1 MPIPKKLLDKA
12 KAGNGEAQLE
22 VGRLYADGRV
32 GYYDLEEAFDWF
44 EKASDQDLPE
54 ALLEVALAKEYG
66 LGTDRDYEVAFS
78 AYMRASLIH
87 KGPLPFTIR
96 GLVLT
101 QNLCLDK
108 HRGQLALA
116 EAGYAHAQWSYVDG
130 PERKGNPPI
139 QVKHGKPWFKRQAE
153 IRKWTRKAAM
163 LGYPP
168 AFIAMTC
175 MINRGEGEP
184 GDAVKLWEWYLKA
197 YGHEVS
203 VAKMIAD
210 MSTPAEQ
217 FAGFTSASVVG
228 ADADLAKWN
237 KIWKASHQERRDS
250 CAVSRTFEGYKN
262 QGDMYFR
269 GKNGG
274 DPEYAEARKWYL
286 RAAAGDCQWS
296 MGQPAK
302 IYINGLGVPR
312 DATKGVAWLDRQFSI
327 VYCNGTK
334 IIDQRLIFHWALRPI
349 VEGHLDHLSEER
361 LFDWLQARTHAF
373 AKDCGAFSGNYELTE
388 NAVAANHLCKAFR
401 TDLSVAGK
409 PDEATRKV
417 VSDRVKRVTRL
428 LARQEAAMIARAES
442 GDAPS
447 QFWYAAFFTRYKK
460 RNGIAL
466 RWLLKSAEQGYAPAQ
481 YEVAKAYADG
491 DGAPVSEAEA
501 RKWFRA
507 ASQSGHACTHREY
520 ISVLA
525 GLYEWGD
532 YPKTPER
539 SASPEDLFE
548 AYAWSIATERRS
560 PTFTWQMGYKP
571 LVPWT
576 KYSPEQVVAAYRRA
590 DEIRRQIACQEGSSK
605 DN

>member
-12 KAGNGEAQLE
+12 KAGNGKAQLE
-22 VGRLYADGRV
+22 VGRLHADGRA
-32 GYYDLEEAFDWF
+32 GHYDLEEAFGWF
-44 EKASDQDLPE
+44 VKASDQDLPE
-54 ALLEVALAKEYG
+54 ALLEVALAMEYG

-78 AYMRASLIH
+78 TYIRASRIH

-101 QNLCLDK
+101 QNLCLEK

-130 PERKGNPPI
+130 PKRKGNPPI
-139 QVKHGKPWFKRQAE
+139 KVKHGKPWFKRQAE

-168 AFIAMTC
+168 AFIDMTC

-210 MSTPAEQ
+210 MSSPSEQ
-217 FAGFTSASVVG
+217 FAGFPSASVVG
-228 ADADLAKWN
+228 ADAALAKWN

-262 QGDMYFR
+262 NGDMYFR
-269 GKNGG
+269 GQDGG
-274 DPEYAEARKWYL
+274 APDYAKARKWYL
-286 RAAAGDCQWS
+286 RAAVGDCQWS
-296 MGQPAK
+296 MGQLAK
-302 IYINGLGVPR
+302 IYLNGLGVPR
-312 DATKGVAWLDRQFSI
+312 DTTKGVAWLDRQFSK

-349 VEGHLDHLSEER
+349 VEGHLDHLDEEQ

-373 AKDCGAFSGNYELTE
+373 AYDCGAFSGNYDLTE
-388 NAVAANHLCKAFR
+388 RAVAANHVCKAFR
-401 TDLSVAGK
+401 PDLSVAGK

-417 VSDRVKRVTRL
+417 VSDRVKRITRL
-428 LARQEAAMIARAES
+428 LARQEAAMIARAEA

-447 QFWYAAFFTRYKK
+447 QFWHAAFFTRYKK
-460 RNGIAL
+460 RSGIAL

-491 DGAPVSEAEA
+491 DGAPVSVTDA
-501 RKWFRA
+501 RKWFQT
-507 ASQSGHACTHREY
+507 ASLNGHTWAQGEY
-520 ISVLA
+520 IRVLA
-525 GLYEWGD
+525 GTYCWGD
-532 YPKTPER
+532 YPKAPKR
-539 SASPEDLFE
+539 PASKDDLFE
-548 AYAWSIATERRS
+548 AYAWSIATEERTNESDAWLR
-560 PTFTWQMGYKP
+560 
-571 LVPWT
+571 
-576 KYSPEQVVAAYRRA
+576 YSPEQVLAAYRRA
-590 DEIRRQIACQEGSSK
+590 DEIRREMKG
-605 DN
+605 

>member
-12 KAGNGEAQLE
+12 KAGNREAQLE
-22 VGRLYADGRV
+22 VGRLYADGRA
-32 GYYDLEEAFDWF
+32 GHYDLEEAFDWF

-54 ALLEVALAKEYG
+54 ALLEVALAKECG

-78 AYMRASLIH
+78 TYMRASRIH

-101 QNLCLDK
+101 QNLCLEK

-130 PERKGNPPI
+130 PKRKGNAPI

-184 GDAVKLWEWYLKA
+184 GDAAKLWGWYLKA
-197 YGHEVS
+197 YGNEVS

-210 MSTPAEQ
+210 VSAPAEH
-217 FAGFTSASVVG
+217 FSRFSSASV
-228 ADADLAKWN
+228 AEAAADLAKWN
-237 KIWKASHQERRDS
+237 KIWKASHQERRDV

-269 GKNGG
+269 GKDGG
-274 DPEYAEARKWYL
+274 APEYAEARKWYL

-296 MGQPAK
+296 MGQLAK
-302 IYINGLGVPR
+302 IYLNGLGVPR
-312 DATKGVAWLDRQFSI
+312 DATKGFAWLDRQFST

-334 IIDQRLIFHWALRPI
+334 IIDQRLIFHWAVRPI
-349 VEGHLDHLSEER
+349 VEGHLDHLDEEQ
-361 LFDWLQARTHAF
+361 LFDWLQARTLAF
-373 AKDCGAFSGNYELTE
+373 AKDGGAFSGNYEFTE
-388 NAVAANHLCKAFR
+388 NGVVANHVCKAFR
-401 TDLSVAGK
+401 PDLSVAGK
-409 PDEATRKV
+409 LDEATCKA
-417 VSDRVKRVTRL
+417 VSDRVKRITRL
-428 LARQEAAMIARAES
+428 LAQQEAAMIARAEA

-447 QFWYAAFFTRYKK
+447 QFWYAAFFQRYKN
-460 RNGIAL
+460 RRGMAL
-466 RWLLKSAEQGYAPAQ
+466 RWLLKSAEKGYAPAQ

-491 DGAPVSEAEA
+491 DGAPVSVTDA
-501 RKWFRA
+501 RKWFQA
-507 ASQSGHACTHREY
+507 ASLNGHTWAQGEY
-520 ISVLA
+520 IRVLA
-525 GLYEWGD
+525 GTYCWGD

-539 SASPEDLFE
+539 APSKEDLFE
-548 AYAWSIATERRS
+548 AYAWSIATEERTNESDAWLKYFPEQVLAAYRHADEIGRRS
-560 PTFTWQMGYKP
+560 PPRK
-571 LVPWT
+571 V
-576 KYSPEQVVAAYRRA
+576 
-590 DEIRRQIACQEGSSK
+590 
-605 DN
+605 